1 MFPSSKEVFLHNFR
15 QFLENWLFDG
25 NSTGVD
31 LTKIVK
37 FCTLL
42 NLYLGNIFWLN
53 YLFPSSKEVFLHN
66 CRQFLKKLNFY
77 RKYDRREPYKNS
89 EILYSLKFV
98 LRIYFLANLFVP
110 LIKRSV
116 SKHFGAIFGK
126 LIFRLKFDRRGPNK
140 NSEILYYLKL
150 LLENIFWLNY
160 MFPSSKEVFLHN
172 FRQFLEN
179 WFFDGNSTGADL
191 TKIMKFCTLL
201 NLY

>member
-1 MFPSSKEVFLHNFR
+1 M
-15 QFLENWLFDG
+15 
-25 NSTGVD
+25 
-31 LTKIVK
+31 
-37 FCTLL
+37 
-42 NLYLGNIFWLN
+42 
-53 YLFPSSKEVFLHN
+53 
-66 CRQFLKKLNFY
+66 
-77 RKYDRREPYKNS
+77 
-89 EILYSLKFV
+89 
-98 LRIYFLANLFVP
+98 ANLFVP
-110 LIKRSV
+110 LIKSSV

-126 LIFRLKFDRRGPNK
+126 LIFRLKFDRPGPNK

>member
-1 MFPSSKEVFLHNFR
+1 MFPSPKEVFLHNFR
-15 QFLENWLFDG
+15 QFLENWFFDG
-25 NSTGVD
+25 NSTGAD

-126 LIFRLKFDRRGPNK
+126 LIFRQKFDRRGPNK
-140 NSEILYYLKL
+140 NSEI
-150 LLENIFWLNY
+150 
-160 MFPSSKEVFLHN
+160 
-172 FRQFLEN
+172 
-179 WFFDGNSTGADL
+179 
-191 TKIMKFCTLL
+191 
-201 NLY
+201 